1 MLCAVTLIDRVS
13 EALTSG
19 PATVVIEPPGAGSGF
34 WAGGPSVVNSDGE
47 FHLAYRLRRPVDQG
61 RGYANVVARS
71 TDGIAFQTVAVVTA
85 ESFRCA
91 SLERPALIRRS
102 DGGWRL
108 YVSCST
114 PGSKHWWVE
123 AVDTPAGGRPGDLV
137 SGVRTVVLP
146 GSDVS
151 AWKDVVVTRDGPTW
165 RMWACEHP
173 LDLGDDEA
181 DRMRS
186 VYLTSKDGLNWTVER
201 TALLPTPGSWDAR
214 GARITSAWEF
224 DGKWIASYDGRAS
237 AAENWFERTGFAVG
251 ATPDDF
257 VPVAGPF
264 DRGGRTLR
272 YVTVAQLAD
281 GLRLYFEAER
291 DDGANDLRTLFVSR
305 AAIEGNI
312 VI

>member
-1 MLCAVTLIDRVS
+1 MLCDVTLIDRIRH
-13 EALTSG
+13 ALTNG
-19 PATVVIEPPGAGSGF
+19 PATVVIEPPGTGSGF
-34 WAGGPSVVNSDGE
+34 WAGGPSVVNSGGV

-71 TDGIAFQTVAVVTA
+71 TDGVHFETVATVLASTFD
-85 ESFRCA
+85 SA
-91 SLERPALIRRS
+91 SLERPALIRRP

-123 AVDTPAGGRPGDLV
+123 AVDTPAGGDAADLQT
-137 SGVRTVVLP
+137 GRRTVVLP

-151 AWKDVVVTRDGPTW
+151 AWKDVVVTRDGSNW
-165 RMWACEHP
+165 RMWACEHL
-173 LDLGDDEA
+173 LDQGEDQA

-186 VYLTSKDGLNWTVER
+186 VYATSDDGLSWTMHRV
-201 TALLPTPGSWDAR
+201 ALGPTPNSWDAR
-214 GARITSAWEF
+214 GARITSAFEA

-251 ATPDDF
+251 AGPDDF

-264 DRGGRTLR
+264 DRDGRTLR
-272 YVTVAQLAD
+272 YVTIARLSD

-291 DDGANDLRTLFVSR
+291 ADGANDLRTTFVPF
-305 AAIEGNI
+305 
-312 VI
+312 VD

>member
-1 MLCAVTLIDRVS
+1 MLCAVTLIDRIGN
-13 EALTSG
+13 ALTTG
-19 PATVVIEPPGAGSGF
+19 PSDVVISPPGVGEGF
-34 WAGGPSVVNSDGE
+34 WAGGPSVVFDEGA

-61 RGYANVVARS
+61 RGYANVVASS
-71 TDGIAFQTVAVVTA
+71 TDGIVFETVATVWART
-85 ESFRCA
+85 FDCA
-91 SLERPALIRRS
+91 SLERPALIRRP

-123 AVDTPAGGRPGDLV
+123 AVDTPPGGTPADLQN
-137 SGVRTVVLP
+137 GRRTVVLP

-151 AWKDVVVTRDGPTW
+151 AWKDVVVSRSGPTW
-165 RMWACEHP
+165 QMWACEHL

-186 VYLTSKDGLNWTVER
+186 VYLTSSDGLDWTRRR
-201 TALLPTPGSWDAR
+201 TALGPTAQSWDGR
-214 GARITSAWEF
+214 GTRITSAFEH

-257 VPVAGPF
+257 VAVAGPL
-264 DRGGRTLR
+264 GPVGRTLR
-272 YVTVAQLAD
+272 YLSVARLPA
-281 GLRLYFEAER
+281 GLRLYVETAR
-291 DDGANDLRTLFVSR
+291 DDGANELRTTFLPT
-305 AAIEGNI
+305 
-312 VI
+312 